1 MITLKEALALPK
13 EEIAALRD
21 DLKKSIEEKKELN
34 AYISVDEAGEGVPLL
49 IKDNIQ
55 VKGWNITCASKI
67 LQGYVAPY
75 NATVIEKIQAA
86 GLAPF
91 GRANMDEFA
100 MGSSTESSFYGK
112 TLNPHD
118 PERVPGGSSGGSAA
132 AVGAGVAIAALGSD
146 TGGSIRQPAAFCGI
160 VGMKPTYGRVSR
172 WGLAAYSSSLD
183 QIGPMTQNVEDAAI
197 LYDIIS
203 GHDTHDSTSA
213 NIDYTPVTPNL
224 NPNRKLKIAVIDNY
238 IKDASPEVQAAYET
252 AIKALEDAGHTII
265 HKEMMGAKY
274 DIAAYYII
282 ATAEASA
289 NLSRYDG
296 VRYGNR
302 ADDPKDLK
310 DLYLRTRS
318 EGFGEE
324 VKRRILLGS
333 FVLSS
338 GYYDAYYLK
347 AQKVRHLI
355 KEEFESVFNDADLI
369 LSPVAPTPAFKFGEM
384 ADPLQMYLSDAYT
397 IGINLAGLPAIS
409 LPIQKTADGLPVG
422 LQLIGKHFDE
432 QTVFDGA
439 LSLENAVAYEK

>member
-224 NPNRKLKIAVIDNY
+224 DPNRKLKIAVIDNY

-318 EGFGEE
+318 KGFGEE

-355 KEEFESVFNDADLI
+355 KEEFESVFKDADLI

-409 LPIQKTADGLPVG
+409 LPIQKTAEGLPIG

>member
-1 MITLKEALALPK
+1 MRLKEALALRP
-13 EEIAALRD
+13 EEVKALRD
-21 DLKKSIEEKKELN
+21 DLKKRVEAKKEIN
-34 AYISVDEAGEGVPLL
+34 AYVALDEAGEGVPLL

-55 VKGWNITCASKI
+55 VKGWSVTSASKI

-75 NATVIEKIQAA
+75 DATVIEKIKAA

-100 MGSSTESSFYGK
+100 MGSSTETSFYGK

-132 AVGAGVAIAALGSD
+132 AVAAGVAIAALGSD

-172 WGLAAYSSSLD
+172 YGLAAYSSSLD

-203 GHDTHDSTSA
+203 GHDERDSTSA
-213 NIDYTPVTPNL
+213 NIDYTPVAPNL
-224 NPNRKLKIAVIDNY
+224 DATRKLKIAVIDNY
-238 IKDASPEVQAAYET
+238 VKDASPEVQKAYET
-252 AIKALEDAGHTII
+252 AIGALKEAGHTIV
-265 HKEMMGAKY
+265 HKELMGAKY
-274 DIAAYYII
+274 DIAAYYIV

-302 ADDPKDLK
+302 AKDVKDLK
-310 DLYLRTRS
+310 ELYLKTRS

-355 KEEFESVFNDADLI
+355 KDEFEKVFEEADLI
-369 LSPVAPTPAFKFGEM
+369 LSPVAPTPAFRFGEM
-384 ADPLQMYLSDAYT
+384 ADPLQMYLSDVYT
-397 IGINLAGLPAIS
+397 VGVNLAGLPAIS
-409 LPIQKTADGLPVG
+409 LPVQKTAEGLPVG
-422 LQLIGKHFDE
+422 LQLIGRHFDE

-439 LSLENAVAYEK
+439 LSLEKAVCYN

>member
-1 MITLKEALALPK
+1 VITLKEALALPK

-224 NPNRKLKIAVIDNY
+224 DPNRKLKIAVIDNY

-318 EGFGEE
+318 KGFGEE

-355 KEEFESVFNDADLI
+355 KEEFESVFKDADLI

-409 LPIQKTADGLPVG
+409 LPIQKTAEGLPIG